1 MNLDDIALKVAHE
14 LDSEG
19 WAAVTIQVSEEEVTE
34 MIKSLNAIASGAGLN
49 TCKDAANL
57 IERLAGRK

>member
-1 MNLDDIALKVAHE
+1 MSKSAQPRNLKE
-14 LDSEG
+14 K
-19 WAAVTIQVSEEEVTE
+19 E